1 MAGRNAFT
9 ASQERNR
16 RPIWMGRP
24 SSTTTIVKAV
34 VLSVIVVVMLYPFL
48 YVIASSFASTQA
60 LSRGAL
66 RLIPTSFSL
75 DAYAAVLS
83 GSVVTRALMVSI
95 GITTVGTAISVVL
108 TVLMAYG
115 LTRTQDVPGARII
128 LYLVLFTMLFG
139 AGIIPNYLL
148 VKNLG
153 LLDSYAS
160 LVLPGAIS
168 AFNLVVVRSFFM
180 NIPRDLIDAATI
192 DGASEWKVLSRIVV
206 PLSKSAIAVIA
217 LFYGVAYWNDFFNAL
232 IYLNDTGKWP
242 VQLVLNQYVLQG
254 SPLTQL
260 QNPSSTP
267 PPAESVQMAVVVLA
281 TLPILL
287 VYPFIQRHFT
297 KGVLTGAIK
306 G

>member
-108 TVLMAYG
+108 T
-115 LTRTQDVPGARII
+115 
-128 LYLVLFTMLFG
+128 VLFTMLFG